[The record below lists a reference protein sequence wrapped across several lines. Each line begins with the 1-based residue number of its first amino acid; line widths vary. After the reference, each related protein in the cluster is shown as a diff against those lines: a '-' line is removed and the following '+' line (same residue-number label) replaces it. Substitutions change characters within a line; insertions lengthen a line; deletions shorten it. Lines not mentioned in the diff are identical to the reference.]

1 MIFQTSLVRVLR
13 GVKAGVDPGFFLGG
27 GAPLSKLVA
36 STLSHVFF
44 LFFFFQNTTVLI
56 LESCS
61 SSWFSQG
68 SGESVHTLHSY
79 PRSTPARDVLTV
91 AK

>member
-44 LFFFFQNTTVLI
+44 LFFFFSEYYCTYFRKLQLI
-56 LESCS
+56 LV
-61 SSWFSQG
+61 F
-68 SGESVHTLHSY
+68 SGEWGECAH
-79 PRSTPARDVLTV
+79 PALLP
-91 AK
+91 